1 MEEEKKEI
9 VVEETKAPET
19 AAPAPQPEV
28 KVEVSEMN
36 EEEIQLE
43 KADAKYDAGNIQVL
57 EGLEAVRKRPGMYIG
72 TTSKAGLHHLVWE
85 IVDNSIDEAL
95 AGYCTKVDVS
105 INPGNTITVVD
116 DGRGIPIDIVAK
128 SGLSG
133 VETVYTILHAGGKFG
148 EGGGYKVSG
157 GLHGVGASVV
167 NALSEW
173 CEVTVRKD
181 GGIYFIRFENG
192 GHATERLK
200 KIGSYSDGSNGTSV
214 TFKPDPTIFQDTT
227 EYDYEVIR
235 DRMRQVAYLN
245 RGITISVHDLREAD
259 VANQKHE
266 SFCYKGGIKE
276 YVLFINANKT
286 KIHDEVIYCE
296 GSVPITLA
304 SGATAHVY
312 AEIAMQYDDGYSQ
325 NIYSFC
331 NNVHT
336 HEGGMHETG
345 FRDAMRRT
353 VNNYAR
359 QYKFLKEGEDDLTYE
374 DIVEGLTCVISV
386 KHPNPQF
393 EGQTK
398 TKLGNS
404 EVRKIVSGI
413 VGEQL
418 NRFFLEDPALAKV
431 ILEKILM
438 AANAR
443 LAARKA
449 REEVRRKGSLEF
461 TTLPGKLADCSSKN
475 PEICELYIVEGN
487 SAGGSAKNGRN
498 RETQAILPLRG
509 KILNV
514 EKAQAK
520 RIWANAEIGNMV
532 TAIGGGIDP
541 EFDVTKIRYHK
552 IVIMTDAD
560 VDGSHIRILLLTFFY
575 RFMRPLIEGG
585 YIYIAQ
591 PPLYKVEYRGK
602 PYYAYNDDQLEV
614 IKKKLNL
621 KAGYPFQ
628 RYKGLGEMD
637 AEQLFETTMDP
648 ENRKM
653 LRVTLEDAI
662 KAEQIFTDLM
672 GDNVDP
678 RKSFIHEN
686 AKFVKN
692 LDI

>member
-1 MEEEKKEI
+1 MEEEKKE
-9 VVEETKAPET
+9 VVEENKTPET
-19 AAPAPQPEV
+19 SPVPEV
-28 KVEVSEMN
+28 NVSEMN
-36 EEEIQLE
+36 EEEVQLE

-72 TTSKAGLHHLVWE
+72 TTSSAGLHHLVWE
-85 IVDNSIDEAL
+85 IVDNAIDEAL
-95 AGYCTKVDVS
+95 AGYCTEVKVT
-105 INPGNTITVVD
+105 INPGDTITVID
-116 DGRGIPIDIVAK
+116 NGRGIPVDVVKK

-133 VETVYTILHAGGKFG
+133 VETVYTVLHAGGKFG

-173 CEVTVRKD
+173 CEVTVHKD
-181 GGIYFIRFENG
+181 GGIYYIKFVNG
-192 GHATERLK
+192 GKIVEHLK
-200 KIGSYSDGSNGTSV
+200 RIGDCDPTANGTKV
-214 TFKPDPTIFQDTT
+214 TFKPDAQIFTDTT
-227 EYDYEVIR
+227 VYDYTIIR

-245 RGITISVHDLREAD
+245 RGIRIIVEDARNPELVRE
-259 VANQKHE
+259 E
-266 SFCYKGGIKE
+266 FCYKGGIKE
-276 YVLFINANKT
+276 YVLFINNHKT
-286 KIHDEVIYCE
+286 KLFDDVIYCE
-296 GSVPITLA
+296 GTAPITLA
-304 SGATAHVY
+304 SGNEAHVY
-312 AEIAMQYDDGYSQ
+312 AEIAMQYDDGYSS
-325 NIYSFC
+325 NIFSFC

-345 FRDAMRRT
+345 FRDAMRRV

-359 QYKFLKEGEDDLTYE
+359 QNKFLKDGEDDLTYD
-374 DIVEGLTCVISV
+374 DITEGLTCVISV

-404 EVRKIVSGI
+404 EVRKIVSQI
-413 VGEQL
+413 VGDQL
-418 NRFFLEDPALAKV
+418 NRFFLEDPKLART
-431 ILEKILM
+431 IMEKIIG

-449 REEVRRKGSLEF
+449 REEARRKGGLDL
-461 TTLPGKLADCSSKN
+461 TTLPGKLADCSSKK
-475 PEICELYIVEGN
+475 PEECELYIVEGN

-520 RIWANAEIGNMV
+520 RIFANAEIGNMI

-541 EFDVTKIRYHK
+541 EFDTSKIRYHK

-575 RFMRPLIEGG
+575 RFMRPLINEG
-585 YIYIAQ
+585 YVYIAQ
-591 PPLYKVEYRGK
+591 PPLYKVEYHGK
-602 PYYAYNDDQLEV
+602 QYYAYNDEQLEI
-614 IKKKLNL
+614 IKTKLKL
-621 KAGYPFQ
+621 KPGYPFQ

-637 AEQLFETTMDP
+637 AEQLWETTMDP
-648 ENRKM
+648 ANRKM
-653 LRVTLEDAI
+653 IRVTLNDAI
-662 KAEQIFTDLM
+662 AAEQIFTDLM

-678 RKSFIHEN
+678 RKEFIHAN

-692 LDI
+692 LDV

>member
-1 MEEEKKEI
+1 MEEEKKEV
-9 VVEETKAPET
+9 VVEEQKTPE
-19 AAPAPQPEV
+19 AAPVPEV
-28 KVEVSEMN
+28 KVSEMN
-36 EEEIQLE
+36 EEEVQLE
-43 KADAKYDAGNIQVL
+43 KADAKYDAENIQVL

-72 TTSKAGLHHLVWE
+72 TTSSAGLHHLVWE
-85 IVDNSIDEAL
+85 IVDNAIDEAL
-95 AGYCTKVDVS
+95 AGYCTEVKVT
-105 INPGNTITVVD
+105 INPGDTITVVD
-116 DGRGIPIDIVAK
+116 NGRGIPVDVVKK
-128 SGLSG
+128 SGLTG
-133 VETVYTILHAGGKFG
+133 VETVYTVLHAGGKFG

-173 CEVTVRKD
+173 CEVTVHKD
-181 GGIYFIRFENG
+181 GGIYYIKFVNG
-192 GHATERLK
+192 GKIVEHLK
-200 KIGSYSDGSNGTSV
+200 RIGDCDPKANGTTV
-214 TFKPDPTIFQDTT
+214 TFKPDPIIFTDTT
-227 EYDYEVIR
+227 HYDYETIR

-245 RGITISVHDLREAD
+245 RGIKIIVEDTRNPEVVRE
-259 VANQKHE
+259 E
-266 SFCYKGGIKE
+266 FCYKGGIKE
-276 YVLFINANKT
+276 YVLFINNHKT
-286 KIHDEVIYCE
+286 KLFDEVIYCE
-296 GSVPITLA
+296 GTAPITLA
-304 SGATAHVY
+304 SGNEAHVY
-312 AEIAMQYDDGYSQ
+312 AEIAMQYDDGYSS
-325 NIYSFC
+325 NIFSFC

-345 FRDAMRRT
+345 FRDAMRRI

-359 QYKFLKEGEDDLTYE
+359 SNKFLKEGEDDLTYD
-374 DIVEGLTCVISV
+374 DITEGLTCVISV

-404 EVRKIVSGI
+404 EVRKIVSQI
-413 VGEQL
+413 VGDQL
-418 NRFFLEDPALAKV
+418 NRFFLEDPKLART
-431 ILEKILM
+431 IMEKIIG

-449 REEVRRKGSLEF
+449 REEARRKGGLDL
-461 TTLPGKLADCSSKN
+461 TTLPGKLADCSSKK
-475 PEICELYIVEGN
+475 PEECELYIVEGN

-520 RIWANAEIGNMV
+520 RIFANAEIGNMI

-541 EFDVTKIRYHK
+541 EFDTSKIRYHK

-575 RFMRPLIEGG
+575 RFMRPLITEG
-585 YIYIAQ
+585 YVYIAQ
-591 PPLYKVEYRGK
+591 PPLYKVEYHGK
-602 PYYAYNDDQLEV
+602 QYYAYNDEQLEI
-614 IKKKLNL
+614 IKNKLKL
-621 KAGYPFQ
+621 KPGYPFQ

-637 AEQLFETTMDP
+637 AEQLWETTMDP
-648 ENRKM
+648 ANRKM
-653 LRVTLEDAI
+653 IRVTLNDAI
-662 KAEQIFTDLM
+662 AAEQIFTDLM

-678 RKSFIHEN
+678 RKEFIHAN

-692 LDI
+692 LDV

>member
-1 MEEEKKEI
+1 MEEEKKEV
-9 VVEETKAPET
+9 VVEEQKTPE
-19 AAPAPQPEV
+19 AAPAPEV
-28 KVEVSEMN
+28 KVSEMN
-36 EEEIQLE
+36 EEEVQLE
-43 KADAKYDAGNIQVL
+43 KADAKYDAENIQVL

-72 TTSKAGLHHLVWE
+72 TTSSAGLHHLVWE
-85 IVDNSIDEAL
+85 IVDNAIDEAL
-95 AGYCTKVDVS
+95 AGYCTEVKVT
-105 INPGNTITVVD
+105 INPGDTITVVD
-116 DGRGIPIDIVAK
+116 NGRGIPVDVVKK
-128 SGLSG
+128 SGLTG
-133 VETVYTILHAGGKFG
+133 VETVYTVLHAGGKFG

-173 CEVTVRKD
+173 CEVTVHKD
-181 GGIYFIRFENG
+181 GGIYYIKFVNG
-192 GHATERLK
+192 GKIVEHLK
-200 KIGSYSDGSNGTSV
+200 RIGDCDPKANGTTV
-214 TFKPDPTIFQDTT
+214 TFKPDPLIFTDTT
-227 EYDYEVIR
+227 HYDYETIR

-245 RGITISVHDLREAD
+245 RGIKIIVEDAREAEP
-259 VANQKHE
+259 VRE
-266 SFCYKGGIKE
+266 EFCYKGGIKE
-276 YVLFINANKT
+276 YVLFINNHKT
-286 KIHDEVIYCE
+286 KLFDDVIYCE
-296 GSVPITLA
+296 GTAPITLA
-304 SGATAHVY
+304 SGNEAHVY
-312 AEIAMQYDDGYSQ
+312 AEIAMQYDDGYSS
-325 NIYSFC
+325 NIFSFC

-345 FRDAMRRT
+345 FRDAMRRI

-359 QYKFLKEGEDDLTYE
+359 QNKFLKDGEDDLTYD
-374 DIVEGLTCVISV
+374 DITEGLTCVISV

-404 EVRKIVSGI
+404 EVRKIVSQI
-413 VGEQL
+413 VGDQL
-418 NRFFLEDPALAKV
+418 NRFFLEDPKLART
-431 ILEKILM
+431 IMEKIIG

-449 REEVRRKGSLEF
+449 REEARRKGGLDL
-461 TTLPGKLADCSSKN
+461 TTLPGKLADCSSKK
-475 PEICELYIVEGN
+475 PEECELYIVEGN

-520 RIWANAEIGNMV
+520 RIFANAEIGNMI

-541 EFDVTKIRYHK
+541 EFDTSKIRYHK

-575 RFMRPLIEGG
+575 RFMRPLINEG
-585 YIYIAQ
+585 YVYIAQ
-591 PPLYKVEYRGK
+591 PPLYKVEYHGK
-602 PYYAYNDDQLEV
+602 QYYAYNDEQLEI
-614 IKKKLNL
+614 IKNKLKL
-621 KAGYPFQ
+621 KPGYPFQ

-637 AEQLFETTMDP
+637 AEQLWETTMDP
-648 ENRKM
+648 ANRKM
-653 LRVTLEDAI
+653 IRVTLNDAI
-662 KAEQIFTDLM
+662 AAEQIFTDLM

-678 RKSFIHEN
+678 RKEFIHAN

-692 LDI
+692 LDV

>member
-1 MEEEKKEI
+1 MEEEKKEV
-9 VVEETKAPET
+9 VVEEQKAPET
-19 AAPAPQPEV
+19 SPVPEV
-28 KVEVSEMN
+28 NVSEMN
-36 EEEIQLE
+36 EEEVQLE
-43 KADAKYDAGNIQVL
+43 KADAKYDAENIQVL

-72 TTSKAGLHHLVWE
+72 TTSSAGLHHLVWE
-85 IVDNSIDEAL
+85 IVDNAIDEAL
-95 AGYCTKVDVS
+95 AGYCTEVKVT
-105 INPGNTITVVD
+105 INPGDTITVVD
-116 DGRGIPIDIVAK
+116 NGRGIPVDVVKK

-133 VETVYTILHAGGKFG
+133 VETVYTVLHAGGKFG

-173 CEVTVRKD
+173 CEVTVNKD
-181 GGIYFIRFENG
+181 GGIYFIRFEKG
-192 GHATERLK
+192 GKIVEHLK
-200 KIGSYSDGSNGTSV
+200 KIGTCDPDKNGTKV
-214 TFKPDPTIFQDTT
+214 TFKPDPIIFTDTT
-227 EYDYEVIR
+227 HYDYETIR

-245 RGITISVHDLREAD
+245 RGIKIIVEDTREPE
-259 VANQKHE
+259 VVRE
-266 SFCYKGGIKE
+266 EFCYKGGIKE
-276 YVLFINANKT
+276 YVLFINNHKT
-286 KIHDEVIYCE
+286 KLFDDVIYCE
-296 GSVPITLA
+296 GTAPITLA
-304 SGATAHVY
+304 SGNEAHVY
-312 AEIAMQYDDGYSQ
+312 AEIAMQYDDGYSS
-325 NIYSFC
+325 NIFSFC

-345 FRDAMRRT
+345 FRDAMRRV

-359 QYKFLKEGEDDLTYE
+359 DYKFLKDGEDDLTYD
-374 DIVEGLTCVISV
+374 DITEGLTCVISV

-404 EVRKIVSGI
+404 EVRKIVSQI
-413 VGEQL
+413 VGDQL
-418 NRFFLEDPALAKV
+418 NRFFLEDPKLART
-431 ILEKILM
+431 IMEKIVN

-449 REEVRRKGSLEF
+449 REEIRRKGSLDL
-461 TTLPGKLADCSSKN
+461 TTLPGKLADCSSKK
-475 PEICELYIVEGN
+475 PEECELYIVEGN

-520 RIWANAEIGNMV
+520 RIFANAEIGNMI

-541 EFDVTKIRYHK
+541 EFDTSKIRYHK

-575 RFMRPLIEGG
+575 RFMRPLINEG
-585 YIYIAQ
+585 YVYIAQ
-591 PPLYKVEYRGK
+591 PPLYKVEYHGK
-602 PYYAYNDDQLEV
+602 QYYAYNDDQLET
-614 IKKKLNL
+614 IKEKLHL
-621 KAGYPFQ
+621 KPGYPFQ

-637 AEQLFETTMDP
+637 AEQLWETTMDP
-648 ENRKM
+648 ANRKM
-653 LRVTLEDAI
+653 IRVTLNDAI
-662 KAEQIFTDLM
+662 KAEQVFTDLM
-672 GDNVDP
+672 GDDVDP
-678 RKSFIHEN
+678 RKEFIHKN

-692 LDI
+692 LDV

>member
-1 MEEEKKEI
+1 MEEEKKEA
-9 VVEETKAPET
+9 VVEEQKTPE
-19 AAPAPQPEV
+19 AAPAPQV
-28 KVEVSEMN
+28 NVSEMN
-36 EEEIQLE
+36 EEEVQLE
-43 KADAKYDAGNIQVL
+43 KADAKYDAENIQVL

-72 TTSKAGLHHLVWE
+72 TTSSAGLHHLVWE
-85 IVDNSIDEAL
+85 IVDNAIDEAL
-95 AGYCTKVDVS
+95 AGYCTEVKVT
-105 INPGNTITVVD
+105 INPGDTITVVD
-116 DGRGIPIDIVAK
+116 NGRGIPVDVVKK

-133 VETVYTILHAGGKFG
+133 VETVYTVLHAGGKFG

-173 CEVTVRKD
+173 CEVTVNKD
-181 GGIYFIRFENG
+181 GGVYFIRFEKG
-192 GHATERLK
+192 GKIVEHLK
-200 KIGSYSDGSNGTSV
+200 KIGTCDKDKNGTKV
-214 TFKPDPTIFQDTT
+214 TFKPDPIIFTDTT
-227 EYDYEVIR
+227 HYDYETIR

-245 RGITISVHDLREAD
+245 RGIKIIVEDTREKE
-259 VANQKHE
+259 VVRE
-266 SFCYKGGIKE
+266 EFCYKGGIKE
-276 YVLFINANKT
+276 YVLFINNHKT
-286 KIHDEVIYCE
+286 KLFDEVIYCE
-296 GSVPITLA
+296 GTAPITLA
-304 SGATAHVY
+304 SGSEAHVY
-312 AEIAMQYDDGYSQ
+312 AEIAMQYDDGYSS
-325 NIYSFC
+325 NIFSFC

-345 FRDAMRRT
+345 FRDAMRRV

-359 QYKFLKEGEDDLTYE
+359 DYKFLKDGEDDLTYD
-374 DIVEGLTCVISV
+374 DITEGLTCVISV

-404 EVRKIVSGI
+404 EVRKIVSQI
-413 VGEQL
+413 VGDQL
-418 NRFFLEDPALAKV
+418 NRFFLEDPKLART
-431 ILEKILM
+431 IMEKIVN

-449 REEVRRKGSLEF
+449 REEIRRKGSLDL
-461 TTLPGKLADCSSKN
+461 TTLPGKLADCSSKK
-475 PEICELYIVEGN
+475 PEECELYIVEGN

-520 RIWANAEIGNMV
+520 RIFANAEIGNMI

-541 EFDVTKIRYHK
+541 EFDTSKIRYHK

-575 RFMRPLIEGG
+575 RFMRPLINEG
-585 YIYIAQ
+585 YVYIAQ
-591 PPLYKVEYRGK
+591 PPLYKVEYHGK
-602 PYYAYNDDQLEV
+602 QYYAYNDDQLET
-614 IKKKLNL
+614 IKEKLKL
-621 KAGYPFQ
+621 KPGYPFQ

-637 AEQLFETTMDP
+637 AEQLWETTMDP
-648 ENRKM
+648 ANRKM
-653 LRVTLEDAI
+653 IRVTLNDAI
-662 KAEQIFTDLM
+662 KAEQVFTDLM
-672 GDNVDP
+672 GDDVDP
-678 RKSFIHEN
+678 RKEFIHKN

-692 LDI
+692 LDV

>member
-1 MEEEKKEI
+1 MEEEKKE
-9 VVEETKAPET
+9 VVEEQKAPET
-19 AAPAPQPEV
+19 APIPEV
-28 KVEVSEMN
+28 NVSEMN
-36 EEEIQLE
+36 EEEVQLE
-43 KADAKYDAGNIQVL
+43 KADAKYDAENIQVL

-72 TTSKAGLHHLVWE
+72 TTSSAGLHHLVWE
-85 IVDNSIDEAL
+85 IVDNAIDEAL
-95 AGYCTKVDVS
+95 AGYCTEVKVT
-105 INPGNTITVVD
+105 INPGDTITVVD
-116 DGRGIPIDIVAK
+116 NGRGIPVDVVKK

-133 VETVYTILHAGGKFG
+133 VETVYTVLHAGGKFG

-173 CEVTVRKD
+173 CEVTVHKD
-181 GGIYFIRFENG
+181 GGVYYIKFVNG
-192 GHATERLK
+192 GKIVEHLK
-200 KIGSYSDGSNGTSV
+200 KIGTCDPEKNGTTV
-214 TFKPDPTIFQDTT
+214 TFKPDGQIFTDTT
-227 EYDYEVIR
+227 HYDYETIR

-245 RGITISVHDLREAD
+245 RGIKIIVEDAREAEPI
-259 VANQKHE
+259 HE
-266 SFCYKGGIKE
+266 EFCYKGGIKE
-276 YVLFINANKT
+276 YVLFINNHKT
-286 KIHDEVIYCE
+286 KLFDDVIYCE
-296 GSVPITLA
+296 GTSPITLA
-304 SGATAHVY
+304 SGNEAHVY
-312 AEIAMQYDDGYSQ
+312 AEIAMQYDDGYSS
-325 NIYSFC
+325 NIFSFC

-345 FRDAMRRT
+345 FRDAMRRI

-359 QYKFLKEGEDDLTYE
+359 EYKFLKEGEDDLTYD
-374 DIVEGLTCVISV
+374 DITEGLTCVISV

-404 EVRKIVSGI
+404 EVRKIVSQI
-413 VGEQL
+413 VGDQL
-418 NRFFLEDPALAKV
+418 NRFFLEDPKLART
-431 ILEKILM
+431 IMEKIIG

-449 REEVRRKGSLEF
+449 REEARRKGGLDL
-461 TTLPGKLADCSSKN
+461 TTLPGKLADCSSKK
-475 PEICELYIVEGN
+475 PEECELYIVEGN

-520 RIWANAEIGNMV
+520 RIFANAEIGNMI

-541 EFDVTKIRYHK
+541 EFDVSKIRYHK

-575 RFMRPLIEGG
+575 RFMRPLITEG
-585 YIYIAQ
+585 YVYIAQ
-591 PPLYKVEYRGK
+591 PPLYKVEYHGK
-602 PYYAYNDDQLEV
+602 QYYAYNDDQLEN
-614 IKKKLNL
+614 IKDKLKL
-621 KAGYPFQ
+621 KPGYPFQ

-637 AEQLFETTMDP
+637 AEQLWETTMDP
-648 ENRKM
+648 SNRKM
-653 LRVTLEDAI
+653 IRVTLTDAI
-662 KAEQIFTDLM
+662 KAEQVFTDLM

-678 RKSFIHEN
+678 RKEFIHSN

>member
-1 MEEEKKEI
+1 MEEEKKE

-19 AAPAPQPEV
+19 APIPEV
-28 KVEVSEMN
+28 NVSEMN
-36 EEEIQLE
+36 EEEVQLE

-72 TTSKAGLHHLVWE
+72 TTSSAGLHHLVWE
-85 IVDNSIDEAL
+85 IVDNAIDEAL
-95 AGYCTKVDVS
+95 AGYCTEVKVT
-105 INPGNTITVVD
+105 INPGDTITVVD
-116 DGRGIPIDIVAK
+116 NGRGIPVDVVKK

-133 VETVYTILHAGGKFG
+133 VETVYTVLHAGGKFG

-173 CEVTVRKD
+173 CEVTVHKD
-181 GGIYFIRFENG
+181 GGIYYIKFVNG
-192 GHATERLK
+192 GKIVEHLK
-200 KIGSYSDGSNGTSV
+200 KIGTCDPKANGTTV
-214 TFKPDPTIFQDTT
+214 TFKPDAQIFTDTT
-227 EYDYEVIR
+227 VYDYTIIR

-245 RGITISVHDLREAD
+245 RGIKIIVEDARTPEKI
-259 VANQKHE
+259 HE
-266 SFCYKGGIKE
+266 EFCYKGGIKE
-276 YVLFINANKT
+276 YVLFINNHKT
-286 KIHDEVIYCE
+286 RLFDEVIYCE
-296 GSVPITLA
+296 GTAPITLA
-304 SGATAHVY
+304 SGSEAHVY
-312 AEIAMQYDDGYSQ
+312 AEIAMQYDDGYSS
-325 NIYSFC
+325 NVYSFC

-345 FRDAMRRT
+345 FRDAMRRV
-353 VNNYAR
+353 VNAYAR
-359 QYKFLKEGEDDLTYE
+359 QNKFLKDGEDDLTVD
-374 DIVEGLTCVISV
+374 DITEGLTCVISV

-404 EVRKIVSGI
+404 EVRKIVSQI
-413 VGEQL
+413 VGDQL
-418 NRFFLEDPALAKV
+418 NRFLLEDPRLAR
-431 ILEKILM
+431 IIMEKIVT

-449 REEVRRKGSLEF
+449 REEIRRKGGLELN
-461 TTLPGKLADCSSKN
+461 TLPGKLADCSSKK
-475 PEICELYIVEGN
+475 PEECELYIVEGN

-520 RIWANAEIGNMV
+520 RIFANAEIGNMI

-541 EFDVTKIRYHK
+541 EFDTSKIRYHK

-575 RFMRPLIEGG
+575 RFMRPLITEG
-585 YIYIAQ
+585 YVYIAQ
-591 PPLYKVEYRGK
+591 PPLYKVEYHGK
-602 PYYAYNDDQLEV
+602 QYYAYNDDQLET
-614 IKKKLNL
+614 IKQKLKL
-621 KAGYPFQ
+621 KPGYPFQ

-637 AEQLFETTMDP
+637 AEQLWETTMDP
-648 ENRKM
+648 SNRKM
-653 LRVTLEDAI
+653 IRVTLNDAI
-662 KAEQIFTDLM
+662 AAEQIFTDLM

-678 RKSFIHEN
+678 RKEFIHAN

>member
-1 MEEEKKEI
+1 MEEEKKVAEALEANSSESPAQEI
-9 VVEETKAPET
+9 EI
-19 AAPAPQPEV
+19 
-28 KVEVSEMN
+28 SEMN
-36 EEEIQLE
+36 ENEVQLE
-43 KADAKYDAGNIQVL
+43 KANKEYTATNIQVL

-72 TTSKAGLHHLVWE
+72 TTSAAGLHHLVWE
-85 IVDNSIDEAL
+85 IVDNAIDEAL
-95 AGYCTKVDVS
+95 AGYCTEVNVF
-105 INPGNTITVVD
+105 INKGDTITVVD
-116 DGRGIPIDIVAK
+116 NGRGIPVDVVAK

-133 VETVYTILHAGGKFG
+133 VETVYTVLHAGGKFG

-173 CEVTVRKD
+173 CEVIVNKD
-181 GGIYFIRFENG
+181 GGVYYIKFENG
-192 GHATERLK
+192 GHIVEHLK
-200 KIGSYSDGSNGTSV
+200 RIGDCDPNANGTKV
-214 TFKPDPTIFQDTT
+214 TFKPDPTIFTDTT
-227 EYDYEVIR
+227 HYEYETIR

-245 RGITISVHDLREAD
+245 RGIKITVSDLRGEE
-259 VANQKHE
+259 VVKE
-266 SFCYKGGIKE
+266 EFCYQGGIKE
-276 YVLFINANKT
+276 YVLFINAHKT
-286 KIHDEVIYCE
+286 KLFDEVIYCE

-304 SGATAHVY
+304 SGNTAHVY
-312 AEIAMQYDDGYSQ
+312 CEIAMQYDDGYS
-325 NIYSFC
+325 NNVYSFC

-345 FRDAMRRT
+345 FKDAMRRV

-359 QYKFLKEGEDDLTYE
+359 QNRFLKDSEDDLTYE

-404 EVRKIVSGI
+404 EVRKIVSSI
-413 VGEQL
+413 VVEQF
-418 NRFFLEDPALAKV
+418 NRFLLEDPRTAKV
-431 ILEKILM
+431 IIDKIYS

-443 LAARKA
+443 MAARKA
-449 REEVRRKGSLEF
+449 REEARNKNSLELS
-461 TTLPGKLADCSSKN
+461 TIRGKLADCSSKD
-475 PEICELYIVEGN
+475 PEKCELFIVEGN
-487 SAGGSAKNGRN
+487 SAGGSAKTGRN

-520 RIWANAEIGNMV
+520 KIYANAEIGNMI

-541 EFDVTKIRYHK
+541 EFDTTKIRYHK
-552 IVIMTDAD
+552 VVIMTDAD
-560 VDGSHIRILLLTFFY
+560 VDGSHIRVLLLTFFY
-575 RFMRPLIEGG
+575 RFMRPLITEG
-585 YIYIAQ
+585 YVYIAQ
-591 PPLYKVEYRGK
+591 PPLYKVEYHGK
-602 PYYAYNDDQLEV
+602 QYYAYNDDQLEL
-614 IKKKLNL
+614 IKKSLNL
-621 KAGYPFQ
+621 KPGYPFQ

-637 AEQLFETTMDP
+637 AHQLWETTMDP
-648 ENRKM
+648 ERRKM
-653 LRVTLEDAI
+653 LKVTLEDAI

-672 GDNVDP
+672 GEDVDP
-678 RKSFIHEN
+678 RKEFIHTN